1 VFDYVELQA
10 REGFEH
16 TVRSCQRLIGEILIT
31 CGVVVALFTTYMLW
45 GTAVRERAA
54 QQQFARELSSQW
66 AAPGLSLAM
75 LDGSGRLVLGRP
87 FAIMRIP
94 ALGAD
99 WRFAVVQGTGLA
111 QLALGPGHV
120 PGTQRPGQLGNFA
133 VAAHRVTAGNPFY
146 NVPSLKPGDL
156 VYVQTS
162 AGTYTYEITAR
173 PVWTWPG
180 NTAVLAPAPGRPG
193 QPPRRAWITLIT
205 CDPAWSGTSRVVVVG
220 ELVKR
225 PPRPATDRS

>member
-1 VFDYVELQA
+1 M
-10 REGFEH
+10 
-16 TVRSCQRLIGEILIT
+16 RSCQRVIGEVLVT
-31 CGVVVALFTTYMLW
+31 CGVVVALFMAYMFW
-45 GTAVRERAA
+45 GTAMRERAA
-54 QQQFARELSSQW
+54 QQRFDRELSSQW

-75 LDGSGRLVLGRP
+75 LDDSGRLVLGRP

-94 ALGAD
+94 ALGAN

-120 PGTQRPGQLGNFA
+120 PGTQRPGQVGNFA

-146 NVPSLKPGDL
+146 NVPSLHPGDL
-156 VYVQTS
+156 VYVQTV

-180 NTAVLAPAPGRPG
+180 DTAVLAPAPDRPG
-193 QPPRRAWITLIT
+193 QRPRRAWITLIT
-205 CDPAWSGTSRVVVVG
+205 CDPAWSGTSRVVVLG

-225 PPRPATDRS
+225 PRRLATEGS